1 MAFKKTRTSYRA
13 KTRTARKTSRSRQ
26 GGKVWSAKDVA
37 FLRKFYRYNETKWV
51 ARQLGRTAYS
61 VRYKA
66 SSLNIRKVNPTIW
79 KGNTGVTKPAPRRSN
94 HALKARY
101 ARTTRWTARRSRSR
115 RTSRS
120 GRH

>member
-1 MAFKKTRTSYRA
+1 MAFKKTRTSNRA
-13 KTRTARKTSRSRQ
+13 KTRTARAKQ

-37 FLRKFYRYNETKWV
+37 FLRKFYRHNETKWV

-66 SSLNIRKVNPTIW
+66 SSLNIRKVNPSNW
-79 KGNTGVTKPAPRRSN
+79 KGNTGVTKPAPRRWN
-94 HALKARY
+94 NAPKTRY

-115 RTSRS
+115 RTSRT